1 MIQIDLAR
9 LNWKQ
14 LGSYIVIIILASL
27 LFVKCESEKTA
38 LSTIDALTKENEMYV
53 LENKQLVTS
62 SNVLMIEKE
71 STALELIGKDKE
83 LKEIVSKFS
92 KVKTIIKYKEPIKID
107 SVKVPYKDSVPCIFE
122 KTGRVFNKEYSFS
135 YKSNQNGFEIKD
147 LNIPNDVII
156 VSGIKKKW
164 FWGKETIVTDVTNS
178 NKRIVSINLQHIE
191 IVPNKKFYETTICK
205 IGVGYLL
212 ALFTIK

>member
-83 LKEIVSKFS
+83 LKEIDDYAATLDF
-92 KVKTIIKYKEPIKID
+92 
-107 SVKVPYKDSVPCIFE
+107 
-122 KTGRVFNKEYSFS
+122 
-135 YKSNQNGFEIKD
+135 
-147 LNIPNDVII
+147 
-156 VSGIKKKW
+156 GIKLK
-164 FWGKETIVTDVTNS
+164 FPIAIDDYSNENEEAHLLSFFIV
-178 NKRIVSINLQHIE
+178 
-191 IVPNKKFYETTICK
+191 
-205 IGVGYLL
+205 
-212 ALFTIK
+212 